1 MIKQKKWI
9 FLILLIP
16 VILLLGPVVHYEK
29 PVLKKQISE
38 GSLQNL
44 DQYIKQQEA
53 DIKNLKPGNASDIF
67 WFQDSLKTKTKYSV
81 LYLHGFSA
89 SPYEGK
95 ELALAFG
102 KKYGCNVYL
111 PRLQDHGRDD
121 INTFLNLTPQNYLQ
135 SAKDALDIARILG
148 DSVIVISCST
158 GATLGLILAA
168 EGEKIH
174 SHLMY
179 SPNIAIADKSSVFL
193 MYPWGKQIGKLVL
206 GGDHNVL
213 KYSDEQKKYWNETYH
228 INGLTTLQYLLDN
241 YMNQETLKKVTHPVL
256 LAYYYKDSKNQDPVV
271 SVDAMLKMYDNIT
284 TAENKKWKKAFPDAG
299 SHMMISSLFSNQ
311 MDDIT
316 QFTYDYAEKVLHLRD
331 VSISANAKVKFQN

>member
-1 MIKQKKWI
+1 M
-9 FLILLIP
+9 LLLLLIP
-16 VILLLGPVVHYEK
+16 VIFLLGPVVHYEK
-29 PVLKKQISE
+29 PVLKKQVV
-38 GSLQNL
+38 GVSLQNL
-44 DQYIKQQEA
+44 DNFIEQQET
-53 DIKNLKPGNASDIF
+53 DIKDLKPGNESEVV
-67 WFQDSLKTKTKYSV
+67 WFEDSLKTKTKYSV

-95 ELALAFG
+95 ELAISFG

-111 PRLQDHGRDD
+111 PRLEDHGRDD
-121 INTFLNLTPQNYLQ
+121 KNTFVNLTPQNYLQ

-179 SPNIAIADKSSVFL
+179 SPNIAIADKSSVLL
-193 MYPWGKQIGKLVL
+193 MYPWGKQVGKLVL
-206 GGDHNVL
+206 GGDYNVL
-213 KYSDEQKKYWNETYH
+213 KYSEEQKKYWNETYH

-241 YMNQETLKKVTHPVL
+241 YMDKEAFEKITHPVL
-256 LAYYYKDSKNQDPVV
+256 LAYYYKDAKNQDPVV
-271 SVDAMLKMYDNIT
+271 SVDAMLSMYNNIQT
-284 TAENKKWKKAFPDAG
+284 DENKKWIKAFPDAG

-316 QFTYDYAEKVLHLRD
+316 RFTFDYAEKILHLTS
-331 VSISANAKVKFQN
+331 VEISEDKK